1 MPMKNTKKS
10 ETREFVRE
18 NRYTKS
24 IAISPD
30 NLKWIKET
38 KGKKSA
44 AGKLNEII
52 EFYKEFNKYKLELET
67 KYSNLN
73 GD

>member
-1 MPMKNTKKS
+1 MQKSADSFVKKNY
-10 ETREFVRE
+10 
-18 NRYTKS
+18 YTKA

-30 NLKWIKET
+30 NLKWIKEI

-52 EFYKEFNKYKLELET
+52 EFYKFR
-67 KYSNLN
+67 SNLSIN
-73 GD
+73 N